1 MSQTLVERVN
11 FLFWNLKGGSQDS
24 LCACLTELVVLHD
37 IQILIVAEATLTLRQ
52 RFLQHCQGQGLGYSE
67 LETLQPQVKTH
78 IFSRYPP
85 ASFRD
90 LAGSDRMRVLAVK
103 IGDLEEILLFSL
115 HLWDA
120 RNSSLE
126 DRGFRSMQI
135 AQQIKAQQNL
145 AGHSRSIV
153 VGDFNMNPF
162 DPPMISPAGFHAV
175 MDRAISQRRTSAQR
189 NGRII
194 DDETYP
200 YLYNPTWHLMGN
212 QVSRV
217 PGSYYFS
224 QPKVTHYWYTL
235 DQVLVGPDLVSRF
248 SIDSL
253 ELLTQVND
261 HHLLTPQAGK
271 PNAKLYS
278 DHLPLKFSLLL

>member
-90 LAGSDRMRVLAVK
+90 LAGSDRMRVLGVK
-103 IGDLEEILLFSL
+103 IGDLDEILLFSL
-115 HLWDA
+115 HLSDA
-120 RNSSLE
+120 RNYSLE
-126 DRGFRSMQI
+126 DRAFLSQPI
-135 AQQIKAQQNL
+135 AQQIRTEQDR

-175 MDRAISQRRTSAQR
+175 MDKAIIQRKKGKRT
-189 NGRII
+189 IKKEDVI
-194 DDETYP
+194 YP

-212 QVSRV
+212 QVASV

-235 DQVLVGPDLVSRF
+235 DQVLVGPDLVSKF
-248 SIDSL
+248 SIDAL
-253 ELLTQVND
+253 ALLTQVNG
-261 HHLLTPQAGK
+261 HCLLTSRSGK
-271 PNAKLYS
+271 PNAKRYS